1 MLVGIKPCISPELLY
16 TLARMG
22 HGDEIVI
29 VDAFYPGHGMNS
41 HVIRCDGL
49 AASDVLDG
57 ILSLMNPDS
66 YVEAPVVMM
75 EPAAGDP
82 LDPEIEADFR
92 AAVDRYWPDTPP
104 IARIDRHTFLA
115 RSTRAFGIVQTGET
129 RKYGNVILKK
139 GVTPS
144 NEGARRTG

>member
-29 VDAFYPGHGMNS
+29 VDAFYPGHSMNS
-41 HVIRCDGL
+41 HVIRCDGV
-49 AASDVLDG
+49 AAVDVLDG
-57 ILSLMNPDS
+57 ILSLMNLDS
-66 YVEAPVVMM
+66 YVEAPIVMM
-75 EPAAGDP
+75 EPAKGDP
-82 LDPEIEADFR
+82 LDPQIEADFR

-115 RSTRAFGIVQTGET
+115 RSSRAFGIVQTGET

-139 GVTPS
+139 GVIPL
-144 NEGARRTG
+144 NKDIKLG